1 MLWRASEQSHSILKL
16 RMQKLVE
23 RDGLLQVRSL
33 FFCVVVAIPSEADE
47 CCAGGAGVG
56 EGARARRIC

>member
-1 MLWRASEQSHSILKL
+1 
-16 RMQKLVE
+16 MQKLVE